1 MDIKEIRTKIN
12 NSVGGYGFPILIG
25 AVVLVF
31 LSNLN
36 TNSDSETM
44 VAPSG
49 YSAYPDAVTNA
60 NVIIGEVNDHTTA
73 EIANLGDSLNENIS
87 NAKDEVLERVD
98 TSTDTIT
105 SKVDTVNES
114 VTKNSTTIA
123 NLNDT
128 INKNQ
133 QAYNKI
139 MQENTS
145 LKTQLEKA
153 NNKVQE
159 RQNRV
164 IDVKTKLKDER
175 KENKSLKNQLTNIIK
190 KTTGKSKI
198 TITGTASAGS
208 KIKKS
213 KASTKFK

>member
-1 MDIKEIRTKIN
+1 MDIKEIGTKLN
-12 NSVGGYGFPILIG
+12 NSVGGYGIPILIG

-44 VAPSG
+44 IAPSG

-73 EIANLGDSLNENIS
+73 EIANLGDSLNENLS

-98 TSTDTIT
+98 SSTDTIT

-128 INKNQ
+128 INNNQ
-133 QAYNKI
+133 LAYNKI
-139 MQENTS
+139 MQENIS
-145 LKTQLEKA
+145 LKNQLSKA
-153 NNKVQE
+153 NEKINE

-164 IDVKTKLKDER
+164 KQVKSKLTQER
-175 KENKSLKNQLTNIIK
+175 QKNKSLKNQLTNIVK
-190 KTTGKSKI
+190 KTTGKSKTTVKG
-198 TITGTASAGS
+198 TITADSILARS
-208 KIKKS
+208 KVS
-213 KASTKFK
+213 KKFK